1 MDPSDDRQRIA
12 RDLWTHIR
20 SLNTQNVR
28 KYPAAARA
36 IDGGADPSDVVRAM
50 AAASCEATFNALF
63 VLTAE
68 EDIAALAASGHAMR
82 CTRTYSPQ
90 IRPVRRV
97 RICFADPHA
106 HGRGADAFLLRCGQL
121 RRSADAA

>member
-1 MDPSDDRQRIA
+1 MMVRRANAHYLVEVDANDDRQRIA

-28 KYPAAARA
+28 QYPAAARA

-50 AAASCEATFNALF
+50 AAASYEATFNALF

-68 EDIAALAASGHAMR
+68 EDIAALAGSGAAIALHEDLL
-82 CTRTYSPQ
+82 S
-90 IRPVRRV
+90 
-97 RICFADPHA
+97 ADPT
-106 HGRGADAFLLRCGQL
+106 GQEGQDL
-121 RRSADAA
+121 FR